1 MSVSFHIYQPYIGD
15 FIGLSMKIL
24 LTLIICSYTHG
35 TCLDPYQWPT
45 PFASTY
51 DCMMAGY
58 EESQE
63 KMKELGYKEVN
74 KHQIYIKFTCTPVD
88 AV

>member
-1 MSVSFHIYQPYIGD
+1 MFPFIIKPNIGD
-15 FIGLSMKIL
+15 NIGLSMKIL

-35 TCLDPYQWPT
+35 ACLDPYPWPET
-45 PFASTY
+45 FNSTY

-58 EESQE
+58 EEASI
-63 KMKELGYKEVN
+63 KMKEMGPKDVN
-74 KHQIYIKFTCTPVD
+74 KHQIYIKFTCTPTD

>member
-1 MSVSFHIYQPYIGD
+1 
-15 FIGLSMKIL
+15 MKIL
-24 LTLIICSYTHG
+24 LTLIICSYTQG
-35 TCLDPYQWPT
+35 ACLDPYQWPT

-63 KMKELGYKEVN
+63 KMKELGSKEVN
-74 KHQIYIKFTCTPVD
+74 KHQIYIKFTCTPTDSV
-88 AV
+88 

>member
-1 MSVSFHIYQPYIGD
+1 
-15 FIGLSMKIL
+15 MKIL

-35 TCLDPYQWPT
+35 ACLDPYQWPT

-58 EESQE
+58 EESVN
-63 KMKELGYKEVN
+63 KMEEIGREEVN
-74 KHQIYIKFTCTPVD
+74 KYDMYMKFACVKQENVNT
-88 AV
+88 

>member
-1 MSVSFHIYQPYIGD
+1 MK
-15 FIGLSMKIL
+15 FILYM
-24 LTLIICSYTHG
+24 IICSALYGECLPAHRMVTTYNTH
-35 TCLDPYQWPT
+35 
-45 PFASTY
+45 Y

-58 EESQE
+58 EEASL
-63 KMKELGYKEVN
+63 KMKEMGRQDVN

>member
-1 MSVSFHIYQPYIGD
+1 
-15 FIGLSMKIL
+15 MKIL

-35 TCLDPYQWPT
+35 ACLDPYPWHT
-45 PFASTY
+45 SFNSTY

-58 EESQE
+58 EEAKI
-63 KMKELGYKEVN
+63 KMKEIGPKEVN
-74 KHQIYIKFTCTPVD
+74 KHQIYIKFTCTPTD

>member
-1 MSVSFHIYQPYIGD
+1 
-15 FIGLSMKIL
+15 MKIL

-35 TCLDPYQWPT
+35 ACLDPYQWPT

-58 EESQE
+58 EESRVKNE
-63 KMKELGYKEVN
+63 RDGS
-74 KHQIYIKFTCTPVD
+74 
-88 AV
+88 

>member
-1 MSVSFHIYQPYIGD
+1 MFPFIIKLNIGD

-35 TCLDPYQWPT
+35 ACLDPYPWPET
-45 PFASTY
+45 FNNTY

-58 EESQE
+58 EEAKL
-63 KMKELGYKEVN
+63 KMKEMGPKDVN
-74 KHQIYIKFTCTPVD
+74 KHQIYIKFTCTPTD